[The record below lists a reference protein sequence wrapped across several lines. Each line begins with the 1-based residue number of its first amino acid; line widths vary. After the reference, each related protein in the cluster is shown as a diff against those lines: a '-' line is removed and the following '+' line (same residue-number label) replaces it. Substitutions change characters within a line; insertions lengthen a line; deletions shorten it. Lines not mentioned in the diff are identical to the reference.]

1 MRGAVPGLESP
12 VPVAGRLPVVLQE
25 DEFLQRFVSAFDDLL
40 APVFLTLDS
49 LPAYFDPQLAP
60 PDFLEWLCGWVGIE
74 PDDTWTVQ
82 RRREIVASAI
92 EVHRWRGT
100 ARGVAHAVG
109 LVVDG
114 TVTVTDSGGAAWSPA
129 PGADIPGDAEPWL
142 RVVLHVPD
150 PAAVDVRRVER
161 VLAGVKAAHVPH
173 VLEIQEVAS

>member
-1 MRGAVPGLESP
+1 MVPGLESP
-12 VPVAGRLPVVLQE
+12 VPVAGQLPVVLQE
-25 DEFLQRFVSAFDDLL
+25 DEFLQRFVAAFDDLL

-49 LPAYFDPQLAP
+49 LPAYVDPALAP

-74 PDDTWTVQ
+74 PDDTWSVE
-82 RRREIVASAI
+82 RRREIVGSAV

-100 ARGVAHAVG
+100 VRGIERAVG

-129 PGADIPGDAEPWL
+129 PGADIPGEPVPWL
-142 RVVLHVPD
+142 HVVLHVAD
-150 PAAVDVRRVER
+150 AAAVDVRRVER

-173 VLEIQEVAS
+173 VLEIEEVAS